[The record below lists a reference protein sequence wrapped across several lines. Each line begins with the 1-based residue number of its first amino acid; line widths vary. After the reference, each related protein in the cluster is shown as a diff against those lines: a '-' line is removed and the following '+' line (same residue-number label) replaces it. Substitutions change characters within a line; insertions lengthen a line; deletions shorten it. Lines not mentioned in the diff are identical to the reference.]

1 MITAPAPTALRALSS
16 EEGPSNPLAK
26 LLAGLANPVSKSIA
40 LPKPGAVDVKPA
52 APATVPDQAA
62 DGAGPGE
69 VDKEALAAELRA
81 SSSAMNS
88 RFRLLKARPKTLYR
102 EYLSSLP
109 DEAVAAGIENNT
121 NEAMPRADSGLAH
134 SHTQIMTP
142 TNGMR
147 TGSRQLDDTPSSSN
161 SEDAESGSDCSD
173 CPTPLPG
180 KISIAPMPHT
190 HTQLDRHGRRAHF
203 VHQLPNH
210 KLPVSRTVSGQHV
223 SVNLSQPA
231 KAARSGPGVLR
242 RRTTENGVAGGGPQP
257 TTSGQSE
264 LENSVG
270 EAAGSES
277 ATSK

>member
-52 APATVPDQAA
+52 APTTVPDQAA

-134 SHTQIMTP
+134 SHTPIMTP

-180 KISIAPMPHT
+180 KISIAPMPQKTNNHNT
-190 HTQLDRHGRRAHF
+190 HTQLDRHGRRAHQHHF
-203 VHQLPNH
+203 VHQLP
-210 KLPVSRTVSGQHV
+210 VSRTASGQHV
-223 SVNLSQPA
+223 SVNLSQPT

-257 TTSGQSE
+257 PTSGQSE

-270 EAAGSES
+270 EAAG
-277 ATSK
+277 